1 MLFGAVVGRLNCTRI
16 LVTELTNQAR
26 IAVGCRRNTGELVA
40 GDRTIASLIP
50 RAEDFQYLPLGV
62 RLWRGPDKGS
72 KYDHADNARK
82 VHKVFVTFS
91 PRVAQM
97 LRERKIK
104 IDY

>member
-1 MLFGAVVGRLNCTRI
+1 MK
-16 LVTELTNQAR
+16 QAEQQLDFQY
-26 IAVGCRRNTGELVA
+26 IEIYSSTLKVNARRVEKALQQ
-40 GDRTIASLIP
+40 R
-50 RAEDFQYLPLGV
+50 FQYLPLGV

-72 KYDHADNARK
+72 KYDRDDDARK